1 MSSSSISITNDE
13 GQQTTQQVPQ
23 IQKQLLPDV
32 LNGSE
37 HNLDTYWGRVRH
49 FANVTDMRTLFV
61 TDARLR
67 QATEKIDEYERFRT
81 GKMSA
86 DEEQKY
92 VSSWPKIT
100 GATTADK
107 KSTATAATATTATQG
122 TQAQGALA
130 LLVKEMWEHKKVKD
144 SVLHPDLGEKI
155 LLPFR
160 MSAFV
165 PMNVA
170 IVAGMLGARSIASTT
185 LWQTVNQTF
194 NVCVN
199 HSNRNAS
206 NTMSNSQLLTNYLAA
221 VTSSVGTAVGLN
233 EWVKRSNYAEH
244 VKQNLLRVVPF
255 TAVTIANIFNI
266 GLMRRQE
273 MTSGITVKDH
283 EGNDRGKSAVAGR
296 TAVAQTIFSRVIL
309 VMPTMVFQPM
319 LMSACERTTL
329 FKKYPVLTPTTN
341 LLSIAVMIAVCLPL
355 CIGMFPQISSMEVE
369 KMEPTFHN
377 LVDSKGNKVEK
388 LYYNKGL

>member
-100 GATTADK
+100 GATAAADQQ
-107 KSTATAATATTATQG
+107 KSTTTATATATTATQG
-122 TQAQGALA
+122 AQAQGALA

-170 IVAGMLGARSIASTT
+170 IVAGMLGARSVASTT

-199 HSNRNAS
+199 QIGRA
-206 NTMSNSQLLTNYLAA
+206 
-221 VTSSVGTAVGLN
+221 
-233 EWVKRSNYAEH
+233 H
-244 VKQNLLRVVPF
+244 V
-255 TAVTIANIFNI
+255 
-266 GLMRRQE
+266 
-273 MTSGITVKDH
+273 
-283 EGNDRGKSAVAGR
+283 
-296 TAVAQTIFSRVIL
+296 
-309 VMPTMVFQPM
+309 
-319 LMSACERTTL
+319 
-329 FKKYPVLTPTTN
+329 
-341 LLSIAVMIAVCLPL
+341 
-355 CIGMFPQISSMEVE
+355 
-369 KMEPTFHN
+369 
-377 LVDSKGNKVEK
+377 
-388 LYYNKGL
+388 